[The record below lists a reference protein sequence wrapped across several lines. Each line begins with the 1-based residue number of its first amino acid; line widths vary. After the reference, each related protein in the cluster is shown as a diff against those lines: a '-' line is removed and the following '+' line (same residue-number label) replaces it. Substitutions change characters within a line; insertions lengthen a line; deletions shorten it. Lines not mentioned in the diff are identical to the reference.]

1 MFSKNFSQ
9 TKKELLKDALVSK
22 LRNLEGSK
30 IKFSSED
37 FSRDFEQQSLQTPIS
52 DRWILKTPADNGVI
66 EEVITGVDYIQ
77 IYITCNY
84 EITIGLDTKV
94 YKDSD
99 HYIYIRWNDLNDDW
113 EIELP
118 FTVVK

>member
-37 FSRDFEQQSLQTPIS
+37 FSRDFEQQSLQTQLS
-52 DRWILKTPADNGVI
+52 ERWFLETPATNGVI
-66 EEVITGVDYIQ
+66 EEIITGVDYIQ

-84 EITIGLDTKV
+84 TITIGSETKV
-94 YKDSD
+94 YNESD
-99 HYIYIRWNDLNDDW
+99 HYIYIRWNDLNEDW

-118 FTVVK
+118 FTIVK